1 MPLNGRNGLYF
12 RKSEYFLDNSLDV
25 ITMGID
31 FRCNSNWMSSRK
43 EKMLHTITLN
53 PALDKAA
60 SREEVEALLPQ
71 VTLEPLA

>member
-1 MPLNGRNGLYF
+1 
-12 RKSEYFLDNSLDV
+12 
-25 ITMGID
+25 MGID

>member
-1 MPLNGRNGLYF
+1 
-12 RKSEYFLDNSLDV
+12 
-25 ITMGID
+25 
-31 FRCNSNWMSSRK
+31 
-43 EKMLHTITLN
+43 MLHTITLN